1 MVAQGRSAVGAWS
14 RARLRRALTRLLFLT
29 LGIVVTVGV
38 APAPASS
45 DQPISA
51 GDSAANPSEVR
62 PAIDLTL
69 EQRADA
75 RVAVSAL
82 LTYTLTATNSGPG
95 TAAEVIV
102 TDSLPP
108 GVEFVGSSND
118 ECGLAAAGE
127 VLCGPYKIAKGESHD
142 VTITVLAPAVGGEI
156 TNTATVHPGNGQL
169 ELITDNNSASAVTV
183 VEAGSPVPSLPP
195 AVNPSPTNPSPTESV
210 PPAPAAVAPPLPPAS
225 PPEPGTFNA
234 ISVGTVTLNGIAE
247 APDHLFLVRSGDV
260 VDVTGGT
267 ITITAADG
275 SHGSFAATPFTA
287 RRLSGPVG
295 AGAASDVPSAF
306 KITQVATAGALTTL
320 TLVGGDFSTCTKP
333 RSLAAAGT
341 TPVRQ
346 LWGSAKGQ
354 FRTQAR
360 YSSATVRG
368 TIWLTQDQCNGSL
381 ISVVESVVDVFDESL
396 KKTISLGPGQSYL
409 ALPKKA
415 SLKPP
420 TVKRSRA
427 RGLATQS
434 PATVKRHGLVW
445 SGKTFRT
452 RAGFEAWL
460 VARGRTWQDFKRT
473 HSALAAALAARH

>member
-1 MVAQGRSAVGAWS
+1 VVARERSDVGAWS
-14 RARLRRALTRLLFLT
+14 RAGLRRALTRLLFLT

-38 APAPASS
+38 AAAPASS
-45 DQPISA
+45 DQPISSGGSSA
-51 GDSAANPSEVR
+51 GPSEVR

-75 RVAVSAL
+75 RVAVSAF
-82 LTYTLTATNSGPG
+82 LTYTLTAANSGPG
-95 TAAEVIV
+95 TAAEVNV
-102 TDSLPP
+102 TDSLPS
-108 GVEFVGSSND
+108 GVEFVGSTND
-118 ECGLAAAGE
+118 ECGLTAPGQL
-127 VLCGPYKIAKGESHD
+127 LCGPYKIAKGESHD
-142 VTITVLAPAVGGEI
+142 VTITVRAPALGGEI
-156 TNTATVHPGNGQL
+156 TNTATVHSGNGQL

-183 VEAGSPVPSLPP
+183 VEGGAPVPSPLPAGSPG
-195 AVNPSPTNPSPTESV
+195 PTETVS
-210 PPAPAAVAPPLPPAS
+210 PAPAAVAPPLPPVS

-247 APDHLFLVRSGDV
+247 VPDHLFLVRSGDV

-267 ITITAADG
+267 ITLTAADG
-275 SHGSFAATPFTA
+275 SHGSFAATSFTA
-287 RRLSGPVG
+287 RRLAGPVG
-295 AGAASDVPSAF
+295 GGATGDVPSAF
-306 KITQVATAGALTTL
+306 KITQAATVGALTTL

-333 RSLAAAGT
+333 RSLAAART

-354 FRTQAR
+354 FRTEAR

-368 TIWLTQDQCNGSL
+368 TIWLTQDRCDGSL
-381 ISVVESVVDVFDESL
+381 TSVVESIVDVFDESL
-396 KKTISLGPGQSYL
+396 KKTVSLGPGESYL

-420 TVKRSRA
+420 TVKTSRA
-427 RGLATQS
+427 RGLTSQS
-434 PATVKRHGLVW
+434 PATVRRHGLVW

-473 HSALAAALAARH
+473 HSALAAALAARP